1 MGSLVGPAVGGLLY
15 DFGGIILPFASI
27 GLILILTMPIVNYS
41 IPNMKIQEEE
51 LHKNQ
56 ITMWKIFSKEVA
68 GIIFMNIILQI
79 SINIFDATLGHYLIR
94 AFDVI
99 N

>member
-1 MGSLVGPAVGGLLY
+1 
-15 DFGGIILPFASI
+15 
-27 GLILILTMPIVNYS
+27 
-41 IPNMKIQEEE
+41 
-51 LHKNQ
+51 
-56 ITMWKIFSKEVA
+56 MWKIFSKDVA
-68 GIIFMNIILQI
+68 GIILMNIILQV